1 MSKLL
6 RLFRI
11 YAVVGLAL
19 CAFFTVK
26 AAHAAHIAQPGPE
39 PQTLS
44 IANNSGEDVLSIGFQ
59 TGRTMQFVRL
69 DLPPGGK
76 DDMENPGGVVNLRVD
91 TGMALW
97 LFKKVPLAH
106 ARGISLRSAATPVLE
121 LSLLK
126 GEPQRIEGEVQNL
139 LPGPDAGPV
148 CALDRFRPGMTM
160 KDVCALLTPNPPR
173 DDNDAVLTSLGFAG
187 LVWAA
192 RLEPVQP
199 DEDKSPK
206 AAAVLDHMELRRKL
220 DAETLEKLFNTLYAQ
235 KYSPWQAEL
244 PGLDINFTQMPSM
257 DLDKQKDML
266 RQMLEYFLSTG
277 KGEASIMLAP
287 TDMLPKLA
295 DADAP
300 SSDVQLFTIT
310 LRPVSKN
317 IVVDVAAYQEG
328 EGSR

>member
-6 RLFRI
+6 RHFRI
-11 YAVVGLAL
+11 YAAVSLAL
-19 CAFFTVK
+19 CAFF
-26 AAHAAHIAQPGPE
+26 AAGAALAAHIAKPGPE

-69 DLPPGGK
+69 DLPPGGT
-76 DDMENPGGVVNLRVD
+76 DDMENPGGVVALRVD
-91 TGMALW
+91 TGVALW
-97 LFKKVPLAH
+97 LFKKVSLTH
-106 ARGISLRSAATPVLE
+106 ARSISLRMAGTPVLE
-121 LSLLK
+121 ISVLK
-126 GEPQRIEGEVQNL
+126 GEPQRIEGVAQNL
-139 LPGPDAGPV
+139 LPGPDDGPV

-160 KDVCALLTPNPPR
+160 KDVCSLLTPNAPH
-173 DDNDAVLTSLGFAG
+173 DDNDAVLASLGFAG

-199 DEDKSPK
+199 DEGKNAP

-220 DAETLEKLFNTLYAQ
+220 DAETLDKLFNTLYAQ

-266 RQMLEYFLSTG
+266 RQMLEYFLAAG

-287 TDMLPKLA
+287 TAMLPKLA